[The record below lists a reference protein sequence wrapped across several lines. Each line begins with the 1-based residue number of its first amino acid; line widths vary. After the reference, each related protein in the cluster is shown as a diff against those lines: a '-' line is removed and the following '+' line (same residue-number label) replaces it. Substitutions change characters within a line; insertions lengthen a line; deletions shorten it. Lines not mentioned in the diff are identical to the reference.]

1 MTPNFALSLSF
12 EGIRLLQRSSDGWL
26 LVDEVALDDADL
38 GAALARMKD
47 RAAQLDPSPLRTK
60 LLIPNDQIRYLALD
74 NPRADEADIRASLDG
89 ATPYAL
95 DDLVFDYSRGG
106 GRTYVAAIARET
118 LEEAEGFAA
127 GYGFNPISFAAVPD
141 AFTFVGEA
149 FFGRTSAAAALLI
162 EGQTI
167 ERDVNA
173 VVVVGRVAEPEPEVV
188 EETPEVTAEPEPI
201 AEPESQEVEAEA
213 ELEEV
218 VEPVVETPAEDD
230 QVELEFD
237 INLDIDLSAI
247 EAVPAPD
254 EADPEPTEEPAEEAE
269 PVEPVVFS
277 SRARTS
283 VDTAAPTL
291 TADTKPTATIQP
303 RITPIITPTVGVP
316 PAPKDLDAGPVFAA
330 TPRTTSV
337 DAPVEDKPSALA
349 PVMAAATSAKTAL
362 GNGLTALN
370 ERRKTRR
377 AEKDAARDAAALAK
391 LEAKAQDMVAEL
403 DGTAEPADEKVR
415 MTIFG
420 ARRKAQ
426 AKAVK
431 RPKYVFAILMA
442 LLLAFLLAVAIW
454 SSTLENGIAGL
465 LGWGDEVTVAT
476 LDADSPAAEDEAAAD
491 LDDAMS
497 DVDIAIENLT
507 QDGTLLPPTD
517 LPLGQVLSPAEA
529 QRLYAATGVWQ
540 RAPTFPYTPKIETTD
555 GVTIAA
561 IDPVTFGTD
570 AVALPSIAAMQPDL
584 SVVSPLAPPAAG
596 TEFDRDENGNIRAT
610 EAGTVLPTGVTV
622 FLATSSV
629 TRPTARPDGI
639 APNPEAAPTTNPDI
653 VTAGGVSLATLRPR
667 SRPADLAENIERDNL
682 GGYTASELAALRP
695 RARPDNLVI
704 LAPEPEPEPEPE
716 PVPEADVEAIA
727 AAIAAA
733 APPDLTAG
741 ASQYAVSSSP
751 LPIQRPRNFDRIVTA
766 AAASSQSEPEAS
778 APTDASAT
786 MRPTGSV
793 PGGVARAAT
802 ENNVLTMRD
811 IALIGIAGSSSSRIA
826 LVRMGNGRIVSVRV
840 GDTLDGGRVTAIGE
854 SVLNYEKRGRVVS
867 LEMPRG

>member
-12 EGIRLLQRSSDGWL
+12 EGIRLLQRGADGWL

-38 GAALARMKD
+38 GAALARIKE

-74 NPRADEADIRASLDG
+74 NPRADEDDIRASLDG

-118 LEEAEGFAA
+118 LDEAEGFAA
-127 GYGFNPISFAAVPD
+127 GYGFNPVSFAAVPD

-149 FFGRTSAAAALLI
+149 FFGRTSAAASLLTD
-162 EGQTI
+162 GQTI

-173 VVVVGRVAEPEPEVV
+173 VVVVGRVADPEPEAELEPEVV
-188 EETPEVTAEPEPI
+188 EEPPVVEPE
-201 AEPESQEVEAEA
+201 AVEEAVVEPTDEAQAEA
-213 ELEEV
+213 E
-218 VEPVVETPAEDD
+218 

-237 INLDIDLSAI
+237 IDLDIDLSAI
-247 EAVPAPD
+247 EETPAPVESEP
-254 EADPEPTEEPAEEAE
+254 EAAPEPAEEPEE
-269 PVEPVVFS
+269 PADPVVFS

-283 VDTAAPTL
+283 DATTPTL
-291 TADTKPTATIQP
+291 TTGDKATATIQP
-303 RITPIITPTVGVP
+303 RITPTITPTVGIP
-316 PAPKDLDAGPVFAA
+316 PAPSDLDAAPVFAA
-330 TPRTTSV
+330 TPRTIPTETKQ
-337 DAPVEDKPSALA
+337 EDKTSPLA
-349 PVMAAATSAKTAL
+349 PVMAAAASAKTAL
-362 GNGLTALN
+362 ADGLTALN
-370 ERRKTRR
+370 DRRKARR
-377 AEKDAARDAAALAK
+377 TEKDAERDAAALAK
-391 LEAKAQDMVAEL
+391 LEAKAQEVVAEL
-403 DGTAEPADEKVR
+403 DGDAEPADEKVR
-415 MTIFG
+415 LTIFG

-426 AKAVK
+426 AKAIK

-465 LGWGDEVTVAT
+465 FGGSDVTVAT
-476 LDADSPAAEDEAAAD
+476 LDADNPAPEDEAAAD
-491 LDDAMS
+491 LGDAMS

-507 QDGTLLPPTD
+507 QDGALLPPTD

-570 AVALPSIAAMQPDL
+570 AVALPSITAMQPDL

-596 TEFDRDENGNIRAT
+596 TEFDRDANGNIRAT
-610 EAGTVLPTGVTV
+610 EAGTVLPTGITV
-622 FLATSSV
+622 FAATATT
-629 TRPTARPDGI
+629 TRPIARPDGI
-639 APNPEAAPTTNPDI
+639 APNPEAAPTTNPDL
-653 VTAGGVSLATLRPR
+653 VTAGGVSLASLRPR
-667 SRPADLAENIERDNL
+667 SRPDNLAENIERDTL

-704 LAPEPEPEPEPE
+704 VAPEPAPLPI
-716 PVPEADVEAIA
+716 PEADVDAIA

-751 LPIQRPRNFDRIVTA
+751 LPISRPRNFDRIVTA
-766 AAASSQSEPEAS
+766 TAASLQSEPEAS

>member
-12 EGIRLLQRSSDGWL
+12 EGIRLLQRGADGWL

-38 GAALARMKD
+38 GAALARIKE

-74 NPRADEADIRASLDG
+74 NPRADEDDIRASLDG

-118 LEEAEGFAA
+118 LDEAEGFAA
-127 GYGFNPISFAAVPD
+127 GYGFNPVSFAAVPD

-149 FFGRTSAAAALLI
+149 FFGRTSAAASLLTD
-162 EGQTI
+162 GQTI

-173 VVVVGRVAEPEPEVV
+173 VVVVGRVADPEPEPELEPEVV
-188 EETPEVTAEPEPI
+188 EEPPVVE
-201 AEPESQEVEAEA
+201 QEVAKEAVVEPTEEAQAEA
-213 ELEEV
+213 E
-218 VEPVVETPAEDD
+218 

-237 INLDIDLSAI
+237 IDLDIDLSAI
-247 EAVPAPD
+247 EETPAPV
-254 EADPEPTEEPAEEAE
+254 EAEPEAAPEPAEESEE
-269 PVEPVVFS
+269 PAEPVVFS

-283 VDTAAPTL
+283 DATTPTL
-291 TADTKPTATIQP
+291 TTGEKATATIQP
-303 RITPIITPTVGVP
+303 RITPTITPTVGIP
-316 PAPKDLDAGPVFAA
+316 PAPSDLDAAPVFAA
-330 TPRTTSV
+330 TPRTIPTETKQ
-337 DAPVEDKPSALA
+337 EDKTSPLA
-349 PVMAAATSAKTAL
+349 PVMAAAASAKTAL
-362 GNGLTALN
+362 ADGLTALN
-370 ERRKTRR
+370 DRRKARR
-377 AEKDAARDAAALAK
+377 TEKDAERDAAALAK
-391 LEAKAQDMVAEL
+391 LEAKAQEVVAEL
-403 DGTAEPADEKVR
+403 DGDAEPADEKVR
-415 MTIFG
+415 LTIFG

-426 AKAVK
+426 AKAIK

-465 LGWGDEVTVAT
+465 FGGSDVTVAT
-476 LDADSPAAEDEAAAD
+476 LDADNPAPEDEAAAD
-491 LDDAMS
+491 LGDAMS

-507 QDGTLLPPTD
+507 QDGALLPPTD

-570 AVALPSIAAMQPDL
+570 AVALPSITAMQPDL

-596 TEFDRDENGNIRAT
+596 TEFDRDANGNIRAT
-610 EAGTVLPTGVTV
+610 EAGTVLPTGITV
-622 FLATSSV
+622 FAATATT
-629 TRPTARPDGI
+629 TRPIARPDGI
-639 APNPEAAPTTNPDI
+639 APNPEAAPTTNPDL
-653 VTAGGVSLATLRPR
+653 VTAGGVSLASLRPR
-667 SRPADLAENIERDNL
+667 SRPDNLAENIERDTL

-704 LAPEPEPEPEPE
+704 VAPEPEPLPI
-716 PVPEADVEAIA
+716 PEADVDAIA

-751 LPIQRPRNFDRIVTA
+751 LPISRPRNFDRIVTA
-766 AAASSQSEPEAS
+766 TAASLQSEPEAS

>member
-12 EGIRLLQRSSDGWL
+12 EGIRLLQRSPDGWL

-38 GAALARMKD
+38 SAALTRMKD

-127 GYGFNPISFAAVPD
+127 GYGFNPISFAAVPE

-149 FFGRTSAAAALLI
+149 FFGRTNSAASLLTD
-162 EGQTI
+162 GQTI

-188 EETPEVTAEPEPI
+188 EETPEITPEPEPI
-201 AEPESQEVEAEA
+201 VEPEPLEVEAEA
-213 ELEEV
+213 EPDEV
-218 VEPVVETPAEDD
+218 AEPVVETTDETEE
-230 QVELEFD
+230 VELEFD
-237 INLDIDLSAI
+237 IDLDIDLSSLDVA
-247 EAVPAPD
+247 PAPV
-254 EADPEPTEEPAEEAE
+254 EADLTKEQAEETD

-277 SRARTS
+277 SRARTT
-283 VDTAAPTL
+283 VDNTTPTL
-291 TADTKPTATIQP
+291 TTGDKPTATIQP
-303 RITPIITPTVGVP
+303 RITPIITPTVGLP
-316 PAPKDLDAGPVFAA
+316 AAPKDLDAGPVFAA
-330 TPRTTSV
+330 TPRTTTTE
-337 DAPVEDKPSALA
+337 APAEDKTSPLA
-349 PVMAAATSAKTAL
+349 PIMAAATSAKSAL
-362 GNGLTALN
+362 AGGLTAIS
-370 ERRKTRR
+370 ESRKTRR
-377 AEKDAARDAAALAK
+377 AEKDAERDAAALAK
-391 LEAKAQDMVAEL
+391 LEAKAQEVVAEL

-454 SSTLENGIAGL
+454 SSTLENGIASL

-476 LDADSPAAEDEAAAD
+476 LDADSPAPEDEAASD

-507 QDGTLLPPTD
+507 QDGSLLPPTD

-570 AVALPSIAAMQPDL
+570 AVALPSITAMQPDL

-596 TEFDRDENGNIRAT
+596 TEFDRDANGNIRST

-622 FLATSSV
+622 FAATAST
-629 TRPTARPDGI
+629 TRPPARPDGI
-639 APNPEAAPTTNPDI
+639 SPNPEAAPTTNPDI

-667 SRPADLAENIERDNL
+667 SRPSDLAENIERDNL
-682 GGYTASELAALRP
+682 GGYIASELAALRP
-695 RARPDNLVI
+695 RPRPDNLVI
-704 LAPEPEPEPEPE
+704 FTPEPEPEPEPA
-716 PVPEADVEAIA
+716 PVPEADVDAIA

-751 LPIQRPRNFDRIVTA
+751 LPTQRPRNFDRIVAATA
-766 AAASSQSEPEAS
+766 ASVQSEPEAS

-786 MRPTGSV
+786 MQPTGSV

-802 ENNVLTMRD
+802 DSNVLTMRD

>member
-12 EGIRLLQRSSDGWL
+12 EGIRLLQRGSDGWL

-47 RAAQLDPSPLRTK
+47 RATQLDSSPLRTK

-74 NPRADEADIRASLDG
+74 NPRADEDDIRASLDG

-118 LEEAEGFAA
+118 LDEAEGFAA
-127 GYGFNPISFAAVPD
+127 GYGFNPVSFAAVPD

-149 FFGRTSAAAALLI
+149 FFGRTSAAATLLTD
-162 EGQTI
+162 GQTI
-167 ERDVNA
+167 ERDVDA
-173 VVVVGRVAEPEPEVV
+173 VVVVGRAAEPEPELEPEVV
-188 EETPEVTAEPEPI
+188 EEPPVAEPEVVEEALVKPV
-201 AEPESQEVEAEA
+201 EPVEPTEEAQA
-213 ELEEV
+213 ELE
-218 VEPVVETPAEDD
+218 

-237 INLDIDLSAI
+237 IDLDIDLSAI
-247 EAVPAPD
+247 EEAPAHVEAEPEAAPELTD
-254 EADPEPTEEPAEEAE
+254 ESEEPA
-269 PVEPVVFS
+269 EPVVFS

-283 VDTAAPTL
+283 DATTPTL
-291 TADTKPTATIQP
+291 TTGDKPTSTIQP
-303 RITPIITPTVGVP
+303 RITPTITPTVGIP
-316 PAPKDLDAGPVFAA
+316 PAPSDLDAAPIFAA
-330 TPRTTSV
+330 TPRTIPTE
-337 DAPVEDKPSALA
+337 AKQEDKTSPLA

-370 ERRKTRR
+370 DRRKSRR
-377 AEKDAARDAAALAK
+377 AEKDAERDAAALAK
-391 LEAKAQDMVAEL
+391 LEAKAQEVVAEL
-403 DGTAEPADEKVR
+403 DGDAEPADEKVR
-415 MTIFG
+415 LTIFG

-426 AKAVK
+426 AKAIK

-465 LGWGDEVTVAT
+465 FGGNDVTVAT
-476 LDADSPAAEDEAAAD
+476 LDADNPAPEDEAAAD
-491 LDDAMS
+491 LGDAMS

-507 QDGTLLPPTD
+507 QDGALLPPTD

-570 AVALPSIAAMQPDL
+570 AVALPSITAMQPDL

-596 TEFDRDENGNIRAT
+596 TEFDRDANGNIRAT
-610 EAGTVLPTGVTV
+610 EAGTVLPTGITV
-622 FLATSSV
+622 FAATATT
-629 TRPTARPDGI
+629 TRPIARPDGI
-639 APNPEAAPTTNPDI
+639 APNPEAAPTTNPDL
-653 VTAGGVSLATLRPR
+653 VTAGGVSLASLRPR
-667 SRPADLAENIERDNL
+667 SRPDNLAENIERDTL
-682 GGYTASELAALRP
+682 GGYIASELAALRP
-695 RARPDNLVI
+695 RERPDNLVI
-704 LAPEPEPEPEPE
+704 VAPEPAPLPI
-716 PVPEADVEAIA
+716 PEADVDAIA
-727 AAIAAA
+727 AAIATA

-741 ASQYAVSSSP
+741 ASQYAVASSP

-766 AAASSQSEPEAS
+766 TAASLQSEPEAS

>member
-12 EGIRLLQRSSDGWL
+12 EGIRLLQRGSDGWL

-38 GAALARMKD
+38 GAALARMKE

-74 NPRADEADIRASLDG
+74 NPRADEDDIRASLDG

-118 LEEAEGFAA
+118 LDEAEGFAA
-127 GYGFNPISFAAVPD
+127 GYGFNPVSFAAVPD

-149 FFGRTSAAAALLI
+149 FFGRTSAAASLLTD
-162 EGQTI
+162 GQTI

-173 VVVVGRVAEPEPEVV
+173 VVVVGRVADPEPEPELEPEVVKEPPVVEQEVV
-188 EETPEVTAEPEPI
+188 EEAVVEPTEE
-201 AEPESQEVEAEA
+201 AQAEA
-213 ELEEV
+213 E
-218 VEPVVETPAEDD
+218 

-237 INLDIDLSAI
+237 IDLDIDLSAI
-247 EAVPAPD
+247 EETPAPV
-254 EADPEPTEEPAEEAE
+254 EAEPEAAQEPVEEPEEPAD
-269 PVEPVVFS
+269 PVVFS

-283 VDTAAPTL
+283 DATTPTL
-291 TADTKPTATIQP
+291 TTGDKATATIQP
-303 RITPIITPTVGVP
+303 RITPTITPTVGIP
-316 PAPKDLDAGPVFAA
+316 PAPSDLDAAPVFAA
-330 TPRTTSV
+330 TPRTIPTETKQ
-337 DAPVEDKPSALA
+337 EDKTSPLA
-349 PVMAAATSAKTAL
+349 PVMAAATSAKAAL
-362 GNGLTALN
+362 ADALTALN
-370 ERRKTRR
+370 DRRKARR
-377 AEKDAARDAAALAK
+377 TEKDAERDAAALAK
-391 LEAKAQDMVAEL
+391 LEAKAQEVVAEL
-403 DGTAEPADEKVR
+403 DGDAEPADEKVR
-415 MTIFG
+415 LTIFG

-426 AKAVK
+426 AKAIK

-465 LGWGDEVTVAT
+465 FGGSDVTVAT
-476 LDADSPAAEDEAAAD
+476 LDADNPAPEDEAAAD
-491 LDDAMS
+491 LGDAMS

-507 QDGTLLPPTD
+507 QDGALLPPTD

-570 AVALPSIAAMQPDL
+570 AVALPSITAMQPDL

-596 TEFDRDENGNIRAT
+596 TEFDRDANGNIRAT
-610 EAGTVLPTGVTV
+610 EAGTVLPTGITV
-622 FLATSSV
+622 FAATATT
-629 TRPTARPDGI
+629 TRPIARPDGI
-639 APNPEAAPTTNPDI
+639 APNPEAAPTTNPDL
-653 VTAGGVSLATLRPR
+653 VTAGGVSLASLRPR
-667 SRPADLAENIERDNL
+667 SRPDNLAENIERDTL

-704 LAPEPEPEPEPE
+704 VAPEPEPLPI
-716 PVPEADVEAIA
+716 PEADVDAIA

-751 LPIQRPRNFDRIVTA
+751 LPISRPRNFDRIVTA
-766 AAASSQSEPEAS
+766 TAASLQSEPEAS

>member
-12 EGIRLLQRSSDGWL
+12 EGIRLLQRGADGWL

-38 GAALARMKD
+38 GAALARMKE

-74 NPRADEADIRASLDG
+74 NPRADEDDIRASLDG

-118 LEEAEGFAA
+118 LDEAEGFAA
-127 GYGFNPISFAAVPD
+127 GYGFNPVSFAAVPD

-149 FFGRTSAAAALLI
+149 FFGRTSAAASLLTD
-162 EGQTI
+162 GQTI

-173 VVVVGRVAEPEPEVV
+173 VVVVGRVADPEPEPELEPEVV
-188 EETPEVTAEPEPI
+188 EEPPVVEQEIVEEAVVEPTEE
-201 AEPESQEVEAEA
+201 AQAEA
-213 ELEEV
+213 E
-218 VEPVVETPAEDD
+218 
-230 QVELEFD
+230 QVKLEFD
-237 INLDIDLSAI
+237 IDLDIDLSAI
-247 EAVPAPD
+247 EEVPPPVEAEPEAAP
-254 EADPEPTEEPAEEAE
+254 EPAEESEE
-269 PVEPVVFS
+269 PAEPVVFS

-283 VDTAAPTL
+283 DATTPTL
-291 TADTKPTATIQP
+291 TTGDKATATIQP
-303 RITPIITPTVGVP
+303 RITPTITPTVGIP
-316 PAPKDLDAGPVFAA
+316 PAPSDLDAAPVFAA
-330 TPRTTSV
+330 TPRTIPTETKQ
-337 DAPVEDKPSALA
+337 EDKTSPLA
-349 PVMAAATSAKTAL
+349 PVMAAATSAKAAL
-362 GNGLTALN
+362 ADGLAALN
-370 ERRKTRR
+370 DRRKARR
-377 AEKDAARDAAALAK
+377 TEKDAERDAAALAK
-391 LEAKAQDMVAEL
+391 LEAKAQEVVAEL
-403 DGTAEPADEKVR
+403 DGDAEPADEKVR
-415 MTIFG
+415 LTIFG

-426 AKAVK
+426 AKAIK

-465 LGWGDEVTVAT
+465 FGGSDVTVAT
-476 LDADSPAAEDEAAAD
+476 LDADNPAPEDEAAAD
-491 LDDAMS
+491 LGDAMS

-507 QDGTLLPPTD
+507 QDGALLPPTD

-570 AVALPSIAAMQPDL
+570 AVALPSITAMQPDL

-596 TEFDRDENGNIRAT
+596 TEFDRDANGNIRAT
-610 EAGTVLPTGVTV
+610 EAGTVLPTGITV
-622 FLATSSV
+622 FAATATT
-629 TRPTARPDGI
+629 TRPIARPDGI
-639 APNPEAAPTTNPDI
+639 APNPEAAPTTNPDL
-653 VTAGGVSLATLRPR
+653 VTAGGVSLASLRPR
-667 SRPADLAENIERDNL
+667 SRPDNLAENIERDTL

-704 LAPEPEPEPEPE
+704 VAPEPAPLPI
-716 PVPEADVEAIA
+716 PEADVDAIA

-751 LPIQRPRNFDRIVTA
+751 LPISRPRNFDRIVTA
-766 AAASSQSEPEAS
+766 TAASLQSEPEAS

>member
-12 EGIRLLQRSSDGWL
+12 EGIRLLQRGADGWL

-38 GAALARMKD
+38 GAALARIKE

-74 NPRADEADIRASLDG
+74 NPRADEDDIRASLDG

-118 LEEAEGFAA
+118 LDEAEGFAA
-127 GYGFNPISFAAVPD
+127 GYGFNPVSFAAVPD

-149 FFGRTSAAAALLI
+149 FFGRTSAAASLLTD
-162 EGQTI
+162 GQTI

-173 VVVVGRVAEPEPEVV
+173 VVVVGRVADPEPEPELEPEVV
-188 EETPEVTAEPEPI
+188 EEPPVVE
-201 AEPESQEVEAEA
+201 QEVAKEAVVEPTEEAQAEA
-213 ELEEV
+213 E
-218 VEPVVETPAEDD
+218 

-237 INLDIDLSAI
+237 IDLDMDLSAI
-247 EAVPAPD
+247 EETPAPV
-254 EADPEPTEEPAEEAE
+254 EAEPEAAQEPVEEPEEPA
-269 PVEPVVFS
+269 EPVVFS

-283 VDTAAPTL
+283 DATTPTL
-291 TADTKPTATIQP
+291 TTGEKATATIQP
-303 RITPIITPTVGVP
+303 RITPTITPTVGIP
-316 PAPKDLDAGPVFAA
+316 PAPSDLDAAPVFAA
-330 TPRTTSV
+330 TPRTIPTETKQ
-337 DAPVEDKPSALA
+337 EDKTSPLA
-349 PVMAAATSAKTAL
+349 PVMAAAASAKTAL
-362 GNGLTALN
+362 ADGLTALN
-370 ERRKTRR
+370 DRRKARR
-377 AEKDAARDAAALAK
+377 TEKDAERDAAALAK
-391 LEAKAQDMVAEL
+391 LEAKAQEVVAEL
-403 DGTAEPADEKVR
+403 DGDAEPADEKVR
-415 MTIFG
+415 LTIFG

-426 AKAVK
+426 AKAIK

-465 LGWGDEVTVAT
+465 FGGSDVTVAT
-476 LDADSPAAEDEAAAD
+476 LDADNPAPEDEAAAD
-491 LDDAMS
+491 LGDAMS

-507 QDGTLLPPTD
+507 QDGALLPPTD

-570 AVALPSIAAMQPDL
+570 AVALPSITAMQPDL

-596 TEFDRDENGNIRAT
+596 TEFDRDANGNIRAT
-610 EAGTVLPTGVTV
+610 EAGTVLPTGITV
-622 FLATSSV
+622 FAATATT
-629 TRPTARPDGI
+629 TRPIARPDGI
-639 APNPEAAPTTNPDI
+639 APNPEAAPTTNPDL
-653 VTAGGVSLATLRPR
+653 VTAGGVSLASLRPR
-667 SRPADLAENIERDNL
+667 SRPDNLAENIERDTL

-704 LAPEPEPEPEPE
+704 VAPEPAPLPI
-716 PVPEADVEAIA
+716 PEADVDAIA

-751 LPIQRPRNFDRIVTA
+751 LPISRPRNFDRIVTA
-766 AAASSQSEPEAS
+766 TAASLQSEPEAS

>member
-12 EGIRLLQRSSDGWL
+12 EGIRLLQRGSDGWL

-38 GAALARMKD
+38 GAALARMKE

-74 NPRADEADIRASLDG
+74 NPRADEDDIRASLDG

-118 LEEAEGFAA
+118 LDEAEGFAA
-127 GYGFNPISFAAVPD
+127 GYGFNPVSFAAVPD

-149 FFGRTSAAAALLI
+149 FFGRTSAAASLLTD
-162 EGQTI
+162 GQTI

-173 VVVVGRVAEPEPEVV
+173 VVVVGRVAEPEPEPELEPEVV
-188 EETPEVTAEPEPI
+188 EEPPVIEPE
-201 AEPESQEVEAEA
+201 AVEEAVVEPTEEAQAEA
-213 ELEEV
+213 E
-218 VEPVVETPAEDD
+218 

-237 INLDIDLSAI
+237 IDLDIDLSAI
-247 EAVPAPD
+247 EETPAPV
-254 EADPEPTEEPAEEAE
+254 EAEPEAAPEPAEESEE
-269 PVEPVVFS
+269 PAEPVVFS

-283 VDTAAPTL
+283 DATTPTL
-291 TADTKPTATIQP
+291 TTGDKATATIQP
-303 RITPIITPTVGVP
+303 RITPTITPTVGIP
-316 PAPKDLDAGPVFAA
+316 PAPSDLDAAPVFAA
-330 TPRTTSV
+330 TPRTIPTETKQ
-337 DAPVEDKPSALA
+337 EDKTSPLA
-349 PVMAAATSAKTAL
+349 PVMAAATSAKAAL
-362 GNGLTALN
+362 ADGLTALN
-370 ERRKTRR
+370 DRRKARR
-377 AEKDAARDAAALAK
+377 TEKDAERDAAALAK
-391 LEAKAQDMVAEL
+391 LEAQAQEVVAEL
-403 DGTAEPADEKVR
+403 DGDAEPADEKVR
-415 MTIFG
+415 LTIFG

-426 AKAVK
+426 AKAIK

-465 LGWGDEVTVAT
+465 FGGSDVTVAT
-476 LDADSPAAEDEAAAD
+476 LDADNPAPEDEAAAD
-491 LDDAMS
+491 LGDAMS

-507 QDGTLLPPTD
+507 QDGALLPPTD

-570 AVALPSIAAMQPDL
+570 AVALPSITAMQPDL

-596 TEFDRDENGNIRAT
+596 TEFDRDANGNIRAT
-610 EAGTVLPTGVTV
+610 EAGTVLPTGITV
-622 FLATSSV
+622 FAATATT
-629 TRPTARPDGI
+629 TRPIARPDGI
-639 APNPEAAPTTNPDI
+639 APNPEAAPTTNPDL
-653 VTAGGVSLATLRPR
+653 VTAGGVSLASLRPR
-667 SRPADLAENIERDNL
+667 SRPDNLAENIERDTL

-704 LAPEPEPEPEPE
+704 VAPEPEPLPI
-716 PVPEADVEAIA
+716 PEADVDAIA

-751 LPIQRPRNFDRIVTA
+751 LPISRPRNFDRIVTA
-766 AAASSQSEPEAS
+766 TAASLQSEPEAS

>member
-12 EGIRLLQRSSDGWL
+12 EGIRLLQRGADGWL

-38 GAALARMKD
+38 GAALARIKE

-74 NPRADEADIRASLDG
+74 NPRADEDDIRASLDG

-118 LEEAEGFAA
+118 LDEAEGFAA
-127 GYGFNPISFAAVPD
+127 GYGFNPVSFAAVPD

-149 FFGRTSAAAALLI
+149 FFGRTSAAASLLTD
-162 EGQTI
+162 GQTI

-173 VVVVGRVAEPEPEVV
+173 VVVVGRVADPEPEPELEPEVV
-188 EETPEVTAEPEPI
+188 EEPPVVEPE
-201 AEPESQEVEAEA
+201 AVKEAVVEPTEEAQAEA
-213 ELEEV
+213 E
-218 VEPVVETPAEDD
+218 

-237 INLDIDLSAI
+237 IDLDMDLSAI
-247 EAVPAPD
+247 EETPAPV
-254 EADPEPTEEPAEEAE
+254 EAEPEAAPEPAEESEE
-269 PVEPVVFS
+269 PAEPVVFS

-283 VDTAAPTL
+283 DATTPTL
-291 TADTKPTATIQP
+291 TTGEKATATIQP
-303 RITPIITPTVGVP
+303 RITPTITPTVGIP
-316 PAPKDLDAGPVFAA
+316 PAPSDLDAAPVFAA
-330 TPRTTSV
+330 TPRTIPTETKQ
-337 DAPVEDKPSALA
+337 EDKTSPLA
-349 PVMAAATSAKTAL
+349 PVMAAAASAKTAL
-362 GNGLTALN
+362 ADGLTALN
-370 ERRKTRR
+370 DRRKARR
-377 AEKDAARDAAALAK
+377 TEKDAERDAAALAK
-391 LEAKAQDMVAEL
+391 LEAKAQEVVAEL
-403 DGTAEPADEKVR
+403 DGDAEPADEKVR
-415 MTIFG
+415 LTIFG

-426 AKAVK
+426 AKAIK

-442 LLLAFLLAVAIW
+442 LLLTFLLAVAIW

-465 LGWGDEVTVAT
+465 FGGSDVTVAT
-476 LDADSPAAEDEAAAD
+476 LDADNPAPEDEAAAD
-491 LDDAMS
+491 LGDAMS

-507 QDGTLLPPTD
+507 QDGALLPPTD

-570 AVALPSIAAMQPDL
+570 AVALPSITAMQPDL

-596 TEFDRDENGNIRAT
+596 TEFDRDANGNIRAT
-610 EAGTVLPTGVTV
+610 EAGTVLPTGITV
-622 FLATSSV
+622 FAATATT
-629 TRPTARPDGI
+629 TRPIARPDGI
-639 APNPEAAPTTNPDI
+639 APNPEAAPTTNPDL
-653 VTAGGVSLATLRPR
+653 VTAGGVSLASLRPR
-667 SRPADLAENIERDNL
+667 SRPDNLAENIERDTL

-704 LAPEPEPEPEPE
+704 VAPEPAPLPI
-716 PVPEADVEAIA
+716 PEADVDAIA

-751 LPIQRPRNFDRIVTA
+751 LPISRPRNFDRIVTA
-766 AAASSQSEPEAS
+766 TAASLQSEPEAS

>member
-12 EGIRLLQRSSDGWL
+12 EGIRLLQRGADGWL

-38 GAALARMKD
+38 GAALARIKE

-74 NPRADEADIRASLDG
+74 NPRADEDDIRASLDG

-118 LEEAEGFAA
+118 LDEAEGFAA
-127 GYGFNPISFAAVPD
+127 GYGFNPVSFAAVPD

-149 FFGRTSAAAALLI
+149 FFGRTSAAASLLTD
-162 EGQTI
+162 GQTI

-173 VVVVGRVAEPEPEVV
+173 VVVVGRVADPEPEPELEPEVV
-188 EETPEVTAEPEPI
+188 EEPPVVE
-201 AEPESQEVEAEA
+201 QEVAKEAVVEPTEEAQAEA
-213 ELEEV
+213 E
-218 VEPVVETPAEDD
+218 

-237 INLDIDLSAI
+237 IDLDIDLSAI
-247 EAVPAPD
+247 EETPAPV
-254 EADPEPTEEPAEEAE
+254 EAEPEAAPEPAEESEE
-269 PVEPVVFS
+269 PAEPVVFS

-283 VDTAAPTL
+283 DATTPTL
-291 TADTKPTATIQP
+291 TTGDKATATIQP
-303 RITPIITPTVGVP
+303 RITPTITPTVGIP
-316 PAPKDLDAGPVFAA
+316 PAPSDLDAAPVFAA
-330 TPRTTSV
+330 TPRTIPTETKQ
-337 DAPVEDKPSALA
+337 EDKTSPLA
-349 PVMAAATSAKTAL
+349 PVMAAAASAKTAL
-362 GNGLTALN
+362 ADGLTALN
-370 ERRKTRR
+370 DRRKARR
-377 AEKDAARDAAALAK
+377 TEKDAERDAAALAK
-391 LEAKAQDMVAEL
+391 LEAKAQEVVAEL
-403 DGTAEPADEKVR
+403 DGDAEPADEKVR
-415 MTIFG
+415 LTIFG

-426 AKAVK
+426 AKAIK

-442 LLLAFLLAVAIW
+442 LLLTFLLAVAIW

-465 LGWGDEVTVAT
+465 FGGSDVTVAT
-476 LDADSPAAEDEAAAD
+476 LDADNPAPEDEAAAD
-491 LDDAMS
+491 LGDAMS

-507 QDGTLLPPTD
+507 QDGALLPPTD

-570 AVALPSIAAMQPDL
+570 AVALPSITAMQPDL

-596 TEFDRDENGNIRAT
+596 TEFDRDANGNIRAT
-610 EAGTVLPTGVTV
+610 EAGTVLPTGITV
-622 FLATSSV
+622 FAATATT
-629 TRPTARPDGI
+629 TRPIARPDGI
-639 APNPEAAPTTNPDI
+639 APNPEAAPTTNPDL
-653 VTAGGVSLATLRPR
+653 VTAGGVSLASLRPR
-667 SRPADLAENIERDNL
+667 SRPDNLAENIERDTL

-704 LAPEPEPEPEPE
+704 VAPEPAPLPI
-716 PVPEADVEAIA
+716 PEADVDAIA

-751 LPIQRPRNFDRIVTA
+751 LPISRPRNFDRIVTA
-766 AAASSQSEPEAS
+766 TAASLQSEPEAS

>member
-12 EGIRLLQRSSDGWL
+12 EGIRLLQRGSDGWL
-26 LVDEVALDDADL
+26 LVDEVALDDTDL
-38 GAALARMKD
+38 GAALARMKE

-74 NPRADEADIRASLDG
+74 NPRADEDDIRASLDG

-118 LEEAEGFAA
+118 LDEAEGFAA
-127 GYGFNPISFAAVPD
+127 GYGFNPVSFAAVPD

-149 FFGRTSAAAALLI
+149 FFGRTSAAASLLAD
-162 EGQTI
+162 GQTI

-173 VVVVGRVAEPEPEVV
+173 VVVVGRVADPEPEPELEPEMVEEPPVV
-188 EETPEVTAEPEPI
+188 EPEAVVEPTEE
-201 AEPESQEVEAEA
+201 AQAEA
-213 ELEEV
+213 E
-218 VEPVVETPAEDD
+218 

-237 INLDIDLSAI
+237 IDLDIDLSAI
-247 EAVPAPD
+247 EETPAPV
-254 EADPEPTEEPAEEAE
+254 EAEPEAAPEPVEEPA
-269 PVEPVVFS
+269 EPVVFS

-283 VDTAAPTL
+283 DATTPTL
-291 TADTKPTATIQP
+291 TTGDKATATIQP
-303 RITPIITPTVGVP
+303 RITPTITPTVGIP
-316 PAPKDLDAGPVFAA
+316 PAPSDLDAAPVFAA
-330 TPRTTSV
+330 TPRTIPTETKQ
-337 DAPVEDKPSALA
+337 EDKTSPLA
-349 PVMAAATSAKTAL
+349 PVMAAATSAKAAL
-362 GNGLTALN
+362 ANGLTALN
-370 ERRKTRR
+370 DRRKARR
-377 AEKDAARDAAALAK
+377 TEKDAERDAAALAK
-391 LEAKAQDMVAEL
+391 LEAKAQEVVAEL
-403 DGTAEPADEKVR
+403 DGDAEPADEKVR
-415 MTIFG
+415 LTIFG

-426 AKAVK
+426 AKAIK

-465 LGWGDEVTVAT
+465 FGGSDVTVAT
-476 LDADSPAAEDEAAAD
+476 LDADNPAPEDEAAAD
-491 LDDAMS
+491 LGDAMS

-507 QDGTLLPPTD
+507 QDGALLPPTD

-570 AVALPSIAAMQPDL
+570 AVALPSITAMQPDL

-596 TEFDRDENGNIRAT
+596 TEFDRDANGNIRAT
-610 EAGTVLPTGVTV
+610 EAGTVLPTGITV
-622 FLATSSV
+622 FAATATT
-629 TRPTARPDGI
+629 TRPIARPDGI
-639 APNPEAAPTTNPDI
+639 APNLEAAPTTNPDL
-653 VTAGGVSLATLRPR
+653 VTAGGVSLASLRPR
-667 SRPADLAENIERDNL
+667 SRPDNLAENIERDTL

-704 LAPEPEPEPEPE
+704 VAPEPEPLPI
-716 PVPEADVEAIA
+716 PEADVDAIA

-751 LPIQRPRNFDRIVTA
+751 LPISRPRNFDRIVTA
-766 AAASSQSEPEAS
+766 TAASLQSEPEAS

>member
-12 EGIRLLQRSSDGWL
+12 EGIRLLQRGADGWL

-38 GAALARMKD
+38 GAALARIKE

-74 NPRADEADIRASLDG
+74 NPRADEDDIRASLDG

-118 LEEAEGFAA
+118 LDEAEGFAA
-127 GYGFNPISFAAVPD
+127 GYGFNPVSFAAVPD

-149 FFGRTSAAAALLI
+149 FFGRTSAAASLLTD
-162 EGQTI
+162 GQTI

-173 VVVVGRVAEPEPEVV
+173 VVVVGRVAEPEPEPELEPEMVEEPPVV
-188 EETPEVTAEPEPI
+188 EPEAVEEAVVEPTED
-201 AEPESQEVEAEA
+201 AQAEA
-213 ELEEV
+213 E
-218 VEPVVETPAEDD
+218 

-237 INLDIDLSAI
+237 IDLDIDLSAI
-247 EAVPAPD
+247 EETPAPV
-254 EADPEPTEEPAEEAE
+254 EAEPKAAPEPAEEPEE
-269 PVEPVVFS
+269 PAEPVVFS

-283 VDTAAPTL
+283 DATTPTL
-291 TADTKPTATIQP
+291 TTGDKATATIQP
-303 RITPIITPTVGVP
+303 RITPTITPTVGIP
-316 PAPKDLDAGPVFAA
+316 PAPSDLDATPVFAA
-330 TPRTTSV
+330 TPRTIPTETKQ
-337 DAPVEDKPSALA
+337 EDKTSPLA
-349 PVMAAATSAKTAL
+349 PVMAAAASAKTAL
-362 GNGLTALN
+362 ADGLTALN
-370 ERRKTRR
+370 DRRKARR
-377 AEKDAARDAAALAK
+377 TEKDAERDAAALAK
-391 LEAKAQDMVAEL
+391 LEAKAQEVVAEL
-403 DGTAEPADEKVR
+403 DGDAEPADEKVR
-415 MTIFG
+415 LTIFG

-426 AKAVK
+426 AKAIK

-465 LGWGDEVTVAT
+465 FGGSDVTVAT
-476 LDADSPAAEDEAAAD
+476 LDADNPAPEDEAAAD
-491 LDDAMS
+491 LGDAMS

-507 QDGTLLPPTD
+507 QDGALLPPTD

-570 AVALPSIAAMQPDL
+570 AVALPSITAMQPDL

-596 TEFDRDENGNIRAT
+596 TEFDRDANGNIRAT
-610 EAGTVLPTGVTV
+610 EAGTVLPTGITV
-622 FLATSSV
+622 FAATATT
-629 TRPTARPDGI
+629 TRPIARPDGI
-639 APNPEAAPTTNPDI
+639 APNLEAAPTTNPNL
-653 VTAGGVSLATLRPR
+653 VTAGGVSLASLRPR
-667 SRPADLAENIERDNL
+667 SRPDNLAENIERDTL

-704 LAPEPEPEPEPE
+704 VAPEPEPLPI
-716 PVPEADVEAIA
+716 PEADVDAIA

-751 LPIQRPRNFDRIVTA
+751 LPISRPRNFDRIVTA
-766 AAASSQSEPEAS
+766 TAASLQSEPEAS

>member
-12 EGIRLLQRSSDGWL
+12 EGIRLLQRGADGWL

-38 GAALARMKD
+38 GAALARIKE

-74 NPRADEADIRASLDG
+74 NPRADEDDIRASLDG

-118 LEEAEGFAA
+118 LDEAEGFAA
-127 GYGFNPISFAAVPD
+127 GYGFNPVSFAAVPD

-149 FFGRTSAAAALLI
+149 FFGRTSAAASLLTD
-162 EGQTI
+162 GQTI

-173 VVVVGRVAEPEPEVV
+173 VVVVGRVADPEPEPELEPEVV
-188 EETPEVTAEPEPI
+188 EEPPVVE
-201 AEPESQEVEAEA
+201 QEVAKEAVVEPTEEAQAEA
-213 ELEEV
+213 E
-218 VEPVVETPAEDD
+218 

-237 INLDIDLSAI
+237 IDLDMDLSAI
-247 EAVPAPD
+247 EETPAPV
-254 EADPEPTEEPAEEAE
+254 EAEPEAAPEPAEESEE
-269 PVEPVVFS
+269 PAEPVVFS

-283 VDTAAPTL
+283 DATTPTL
-291 TADTKPTATIQP
+291 TTGEKATATIQP
-303 RITPIITPTVGVP
+303 RITPTITPTVGIP
-316 PAPKDLDAGPVFAA
+316 PAPSDLDAAPVFAA
-330 TPRTTSV
+330 TPRTIPTETKQ
-337 DAPVEDKPSALA
+337 EDKTSPLA
-349 PVMAAATSAKTAL
+349 PVMAAAASAKTAL
-362 GNGLTALN
+362 ADGLTALN
-370 ERRKTRR
+370 DRRKARR
-377 AEKDAARDAAALAK
+377 TEKDAERDAAALAK
-391 LEAKAQDMVAEL
+391 LEAKAQEVVAEL
-403 DGTAEPADEKVR
+403 DGDAEPADEKVR
-415 MTIFG
+415 LTIFG

-426 AKAVK
+426 AKAIK

-442 LLLAFLLAVAIW
+442 LLLTFLLAVAIW

-465 LGWGDEVTVAT
+465 FGGSDVTVAT
-476 LDADSPAAEDEAAAD
+476 LDADYPAPEDEAAAD
-491 LDDAMS
+491 LGDAMS

-507 QDGTLLPPTD
+507 QDGALLPPTD

-570 AVALPSIAAMQPDL
+570 AVALPSITAMQPDL

-596 TEFDRDENGNIRAT
+596 TEFDRDANGNIRAT
-610 EAGTVLPTGVTV
+610 EAGTVLPTGITV
-622 FLATSSV
+622 FAATATT
-629 TRPTARPDGI
+629 TRPIARPDGI
-639 APNPEAAPTTNPDI
+639 APNPEAAPTTNPDL
-653 VTAGGVSLATLRPR
+653 VTAGGVSLASLRPR
-667 SRPADLAENIERDNL
+667 SRPDNLAENIERDTL

-704 LAPEPEPEPEPE
+704 VAPEPAPLPI
-716 PVPEADVEAIA
+716 PEADVDAIA

-751 LPIQRPRNFDRIVTA
+751 LPISRPRNFDRIVTA
-766 AAASSQSEPEAS
+766 TAASLQSEPEAS